1 LAWCAA
7 PAGPPARLG
16 NASLGPR
23 AAPLPPP
30 APFLYPP
37 PPLQPHPTPTPTPP
51 QPPPQVALALIIKR
65 YSLPPSKAAAL
76 PRARRILRNALIAG
90 LVGSAAGLG
99 IAYNLDRRFWVY
111 LIVIAIHAAIT
122 AALHVFIPQAPRPA
136 YTSPGFPYVPSA
148 SLLVNSWLCSTL
160 PGSAWLQY
168 LGFLAVVGVVYFGYS
183 VAGSLAL
190 QEHSGL
196 RPEPS
201 LTGLPRPPCAVRV
214 LSLTED
220 GRGLRSV
227 APPEGGRGKDG
238 GDGGDGEDGGKAG
251 GDATSTAGGGA
262 TLAGVKAVELV

>member
-1 LAWCAA
+1 
-7 PAGPPARLG
+7 
-16 NASLGPR
+16 
-23 AAPLPPP
+23 LPPP